1 MVYHAYCEEDE
12 KVISRLTGV
21 QPFLCG
27 WFTSFN
33 RGGVVMFMNDSVYSV
48 KKYVYLVKME
58 NFYEWSLGVVGKG
71 EAAVYHFTLT
81 YYEDKGIVL
90 REDLHQDRVAEN
102 IVEYL
107 NIELCEILDSDIRC
121 YDAVTKTLYSTKL
134 IEEFRK
140 QFDARNESMRELR
153 IDFL

>member
-12 KVISRLTGV
+12 KVISRLTAV
-21 QPFLCG
+21 QPFLHG

-33 RGGVVMFMNDSVYSV
+33 RGGVVMFMNDSVYCV

-81 YYEDKGIVL
+81 YYGDKGIVL
-90 REDLHQDRVAEN
+90 HEDLHQDKVAEN

-107 NIELCEILDSDIRC
+107 NIELCEILDGDIRC

-153 IDFL
+153 IDYL